1 MFNFISFGSGSS
13 GNCYYF
19 QSEQGAIIVDVGIGI
34 RKLKKYFREK
44 GLSLSSVRAIFVT
57 HDHADH
63 VKAVGVLGNE
73 FRIPVYATKAVH
85 QGMLK
90 NYGMPT
96 KINQEYVRYLDLQE
110 SVIGDGFKI
119 TSFQVPHDS
128 AENVGYEIVCDGIH
142 FCLITDAGVVT
153 EEMKKYIKAADYL
166 VLEANY
172 DLEMLKTGPY
182 PQYLKTRILSS
193 KGHLCNDDAARV
205 LAENGFEHLKHVW
218 LCHLS
223 EENNSPELVRNK
235 IEAHLLEFG
244 YKEGEDY
251 LLTVLKRKIPSKCY
265 ELK

>member
-1 MFNFISFGSGSS
+1 MFKFISFGSGSS

-19 QSEQGAIIVDVGIGI
+19 QSERGSILIDVGIGV
-34 RKLKKYFREK
+34 RTLKKYFREK
-44 GLSLSSVRAIFVT
+44 GLSFSSIQAIFVT

-63 VKAVGVLGNE
+63 VKAVGVVGNE
-73 FRIPVYATKAVH
+73 LHIPVYATNAVH

-90 NYGMPT
+90 NYGMPI
-96 KINQEYVRYLDLQE
+96 KIKQEYVKFLDLQK
-110 SVIGDGFKI
+110 SVVVGDFKI

-142 FCLITDAGVVT
+142 FCLITDAGIVT
-153 EEMKKYIKAADYL
+153 EKMKEYIKVADYL

-172 DLEMLKTGPY
+172 DLEMLKAGPY
-182 PQYLKTRILSS
+182 PQYLKNRILSS
-193 KGHLCNDDAARV
+193 KGHLCNDDAAMA

-223 EENNSPELVRNK
+223 EENNRPELVQNR
-235 IEAHLLEFG
+235 IETHLLKYG
-244 YKEGEDY
+244 YREGDDY
-251 LLTVLKRKIPSKCY
+251 LLTVLQRKIPSKCY